1 MPPCSHIRLTVVQLE
16 KGTLNTWYDIAGDI
30 QSLDIE
36 ETNVEYGTADDIQ
49 PVDIKGVKVE
59 YGAED
64 DTQVVDIEEAKVEYG
79 AEDTTADCVVSMAS
93 AEFDS
98 VEENN
103 AIRRKKYDKKRT
115 SSVTAFIIHVH
126 FCI

>member
-1 MPPCSHIRLTVVQLE
+1 MPLSSHRRFTVVQLV
-16 KGTLNTWYDIAGDI
+16 KATLIIWYDIAGDI
-30 QSLDIE
+30 QSLDSE
-36 ETNVEYGTADDIQ
+36 ET
-49 PVDIKGVKVE
+49 KVE

-79 AEDTTADCVVSMAS
+79 AEDDTQAFDIEEAKVENGAEDVTIDCALSIAS

-103 AIRRKKYDKKRT
+103 AIRRTKYDKKRT
-115 SSVTAFIIHVH
+115 SAVTAF
-126 FCI
+126 